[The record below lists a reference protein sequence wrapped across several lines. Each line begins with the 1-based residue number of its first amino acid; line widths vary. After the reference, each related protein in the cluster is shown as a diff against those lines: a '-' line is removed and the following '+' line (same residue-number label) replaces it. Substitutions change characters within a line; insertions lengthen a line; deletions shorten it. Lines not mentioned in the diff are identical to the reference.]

1 MTTTATVRPGNQ
13 EPLAA
18 GAGAAPVETQLSTT
32 ELAAVRADF
41 PLLERTVRGGQTLV
55 YLDSAATS
63 QKPQVVLDTEVDFY
77 EQRNAAV
84 HRGAHQLAEEATEAF
99 EQARA
104 AVAAFVGADEGEIV
118 WQPGATAAINVV
130 AYAFSNASLGRGGEA
145 AARFRLAP
153 GDEIVVTEAEHHANL
168 VPWQELCAR
177 TGAVLRWIPVADD
190 GRLDLSN
197 LDVLVTERTKV
208 LAFGHVSNVTGAV
221 APVATLVAA
230 ARRVGALTV
239 LDACQSVP
247 NMPVDFHEL
256 GVDFAAF
263 SGHKMLGPTGVG
275 ALYGRRELLEAMPP
289 TVTGGSMVEV
299 VTMES
304 TTYAPPPQ
312 RFEAGT
318 QMVAQAVGMGCAA
331 QYLDE
336 LGMAGVARHETELAA
351 EMLKIADIPGVR
363 VIGPLRADGV
373 GEEISRLAV
382 VSFVVDGV
390 HAHDV
395 GQVLDDKGIA
405 VRVGHHCAQP
415 LHRRFGVAA
424 TARASASV
432 YTTVE
437 EVVAF
442 REALAGVRAFFG
454 AE

>member
-1 MTTTATVRPGNQ
+1 MTTTTVRPGDPALQ
-13 EPLAA
+13 PA
-18 GAGAAPVETQLSTT
+18 ETGSLSTT

-41 PLLERTVRGGQTLV
+41 PLLERTVRGGQPLV

-104 AVAAFVGADEGEIV
+104 AVAEFVGADEGEIV

-130 AYAFSNASLGRGGEA
+130 AYAFSNATLGRGGEA

-168 VPWQELCAR
+168 VPWQELAAR

-190 GRLDLSN
+190 GRLDLST
-197 LDVLVTERTKV
+197 LDEVVTERTKV
-208 LAFGHVSNVTGAV
+208 LAFGHVSNVTGAI

-230 ARRVGALTV
+230 AKRVGALTV

-247 NMPVDFHEL
+247 NMPVDLHAL
-256 GVDFAAF
+256 DVDFAAF

-318 QMVAQAVGMGCAA
+318 QMVAQTVGMGCAA
-331 QYLDE
+331 QYLGE

-363 VIGPLRADGV
+363 VIGPLDTAD
-373 GEEISRLAV
+373 RLAV

>member
-18 GAGAAPVETQLSTT
+18 AAGAAPVETQLSTT

-197 LDVLVTERTKV
+197 LDAVVTERTKV
-208 LAFGHVSNVTGAV
+208 LAFGHVSNVTGAI

-230 ARRVGALTV
+230 AQRVGALTV

-363 VIGPLRADGV
+363 VIGPLDTAD
-373 GEEISRLAV
+373 RLAV

>member
-1 MTTTATVRPGNQ
+1 MTTTAAVRPDESGS
-13 EPLAA
+13 L
-18 GAGAAPVETQLSTT
+18 TIS

-41 PLLERTVRGGQTLV
+41 PLLERTVRGGQPLV

-77 EQRNAAV
+77 EERNAAV

-130 AYAFSNASLGRGGEA
+130 AYAFSNATLGRGGEA
-145 AARFRLAP
+145 AAPFRLAP

-177 TGAVLRWIPVADD
+177 TGAVLRWIPVGDD
-190 GRLDLSN
+190 GRLDLTD
-197 LDVLVTERTKV
+197 LDTIVTERTKV
-208 LAFGHVSNVTGAV
+208 LAFGHVSNVTGAI
-221 APVATLVAA
+221 APVETLVAA

-247 NMPVDFHEL
+247 NLPVSFHEL

-289 TVTGGSMVEV
+289 TLTGGSMVEV

-331 QYLDE
+331 QYLGE
-336 LGMAGVARHETELAA
+336 LGMEGVLRHEQELAA

-363 VIGPLRADGV
+363 VIGPLDTAD
-373 GEEISRLAV
+373 RLAV

-437 EVVAF
+437 EVAAF

>member
-18 GAGAAPVETQLSTT
+18 AAGAAPVETQLSTT

-41 PLLERTVRGGQTLV
+41 PLLERTVRGGQPLV

-145 AARFRLAP
+145 AERFRLAP

-177 TGAVLRWIPVADD
+177 TGAVLRWIPVTDD

-197 LDVLVTERTKV
+197 LDAVVTERTKV

-230 ARRVGALTV
+230 AQRVGALTV

-363 VIGPLRADGV
+363 VIGPLDTAD
-373 GEEISRLAV
+373 RLAV

>member
-13 EPLAA
+13 EPQAAAVA
-18 GAGAAPVETQLSTT
+18 GAVPVETQLSTT

-104 AVAAFVGADEGEIV
+104 AVAAFVGASDGEIV

-145 AARFRLAP
+145 AERFRLAP

-177 TGAVLRWIPVADD
+177 TGAVLRWIPVGDD

-197 LDVLVTERTKV
+197 LDAVVTERTKV

-230 ARRVGALTV
+230 AQRVGALTV

-363 VIGPLRADGV
+363 VIGPLDTAD
-373 GEEISRLAV
+373 RLAV

>member
-13 EPLAA
+13 EPQAAAA
-18 GAGAAPVETQLSTT
+18 GAGPVETQLSTT

-145 AARFRLAP
+145 AERFRLVP

-177 TGAVLRWIPVADD
+177 TGAVLRWIPVGDD

-197 LDVLVTERTKV
+197 LDAIVTERTKV

-230 ARRVGALTV
+230 AQRVGALTV

-247 NMPVDFHEL
+247 NMPVNFHEL

-336 LGMAGVARHETELAA
+336 LGMAGVARHETEVAA

-363 VIGPLRADGV
+363 VIGPLDTAD
-373 GEEISRLAV
+373 RLAV

>member
-13 EPLAA
+13 EALAAAA
-18 GAGAAPVETQLSTT
+18 GAGPAETQLSTT

-41 PLLERTVRGGQTLV
+41 PLLERTVRGGRTLV

-84 HRGAHQLAEEATEAF
+84 HRGAHFLAEEATEAF

-104 AVAAFVGADEGEIV
+104 AVAAFVGADVGEIV

-130 AYAFSNASLGRGGEA
+130 AYAFSNATLGRGGEA

-177 TGAVLRWIPVADD
+177 TGAVLRWIPVAGD

-197 LDVLVTERTKV
+197 LDAVVTERTKV

-230 ARRVGALTV
+230 AKRVGALTV

-299 VTMES
+299 VTMEA

-331 QYLDE
+331 QYLGE

-363 VIGPLRADGV
+363 VIGPLDTAD
-373 GEEISRLAV
+373 RLAV

-415 LHRRFGVAA
+415 LHRRFGIAA

>member
-1 MTTTATVRPGNQ
+1 MTTDTVRP
-13 EPLAA
+13 
-18 GAGAAPVETQLSTT
+18 APADDGLTAS

-41 PLLERTVRGGQTLV
+41 PLLGRTVRGGRPLV

-63 QKPQVVLDTEVDFY
+63 QKPNVVLEAEVEFY

-99 EQARA
+99 ESARS
-104 AVAAFVGADEGEIV
+104 AVASFVGADDGEIV
-118 WQPGATAAINVV
+118 WTPGATAALNLV
-130 AYAFSNASLGRGGEA
+130 AYAFSNATAGRGGAEA
-145 AARFRLAP
+145 VRFRLAP

-177 TGAVLRWIPVADD
+177 TGAVLRWLGVDDD
-190 GRLDLSN
+190 GRIDLSD
-197 LDVLVTERTKV
+197 LGTVITERTRIV
-208 LAFGHVSNVTGAV
+208 AFGHVSNVTGAV
-221 APVATLVAA
+221 APVAELVDA
-230 ARRVGALTV
+230 ARRVGAYTV

-247 NMPVDFHEL
+247 HLPVDVRAL

-263 SGHKMLGPTGVG
+263 SAHKMLGPTGVG
-275 ALYGRRELLEAMPP
+275 ALYARRELLEAMPP
-289 TVTGGSMVEV
+289 VTTGGSMVEV
-299 VTMES
+299 VTMEA

-318 QMVAQAVGMGCAA
+318 QMVAQAVGMGVAA
-331 QYLDE
+331 EWLGE
-336 LGMAGVARHETELAA
+336 LGMSRVARHEQELATELLRMA
-351 EMLKIADIPGVR
+351 EIPGVR
-363 VIGPLRADGV
+363 VVGPTDAED
-373 GEEISRLAV
+373 RLAV

-395 GQVLDDKGIA
+395 SQVLDDSGIA
-405 VRVGHHCAQP
+405 VRTGHHCAQP

-424 TARASASV
+424 TTRASASV

-437 EVVAF
+437 EIAAF
-442 REALAGVRAFFG
+442 REALTGVRAFFG

>member
-1 MTTTATVRPGNQ
+1 MTTATVRPGDPALQ
-13 EPLAA
+13 PA
-18 GAGAAPVETQLSTT
+18 ETGSLSTT

-41 PLLERTVRGGQTLV
+41 PLLERTVRGGQPLV
-55 YLDSAATS
+55 YLDSAATA

-130 AYAFSNASLGRGGEA
+130 AYAFSNATLGRGGEA

-177 TGAVLRWIPVADD
+177 TGAVLRWIPVGDD

-197 LDVLVTERTKV
+197 LDEVVTERTKV
-208 LAFGHVSNVTGAV
+208 LAFGHVSNVTGAI

-230 ARRVGALTV
+230 AKRVGALTV

-247 NMPVDFHEL
+247 NLPVDLHAL

-299 VTMES
+299 VTMET

-331 QYLDE
+331 QYLGE

-363 VIGPLRADGV
+363 VIGPLDTAD
-373 GEEISRLAV
+373 RLAV

-454 AE
+454 VE

>member
-1 MTTTATVRPGNQ
+1 MTTTDTVRPASAR
-13 EPLAA
+13 LTDA
-18 GAGAAPVETQLSTT
+18 

-41 PLLERTVRGGQTLV
+41 PLLARTVRGGRPLV

-63 QKPQVVLDTEVDFY
+63 QKPQVVLDAEVDFY

-104 AVAAFVGADEGEIV
+104 AVAAFVGADTGEIV
-118 WQPGATAAINVV
+118 WTPNATAAINIV
-130 AYAFSNASLGRGGEA
+130 AYALGNATAGRGGEA
-145 AARFRLAP
+145 ARRFVLEP

-177 TGAVLRWIPVADD
+177 TGAVLRWFPVGDD
-190 GRLDLSN
+190 GRLDLSGIDE
-197 LDVLVTERTKV
+197 LLTERTRV
-208 LAFGHVSNVTGAV
+208 VAFGHVSNVTGAI
-221 APVATLVAA
+221 APVTEIVAA

-247 NMPVDFHEL
+247 NLPVDLHTL

-289 TVTGGSMVEV
+289 VTTGGSMVEV
-299 VTMES
+299 VTMTE

-318 QMVAQAVGMGCAA
+318 QMVAQAVGMGVAA
-331 QYLDE
+331 QWLGE
-336 LGMAGVARHETELAA
+336 LGMDAVAAHERELAG
-351 EMLKIADIPGVR
+351 ELLKIGEIPGVR
-363 VIGPLRADGV
+363 IIGPADADD
-373 GEEISRLAV
+373 RLAV
-382 VSFVVDGV
+382 VSFVVEGV
-390 HAHDV
+390 HSHDV
-395 GQVLDDKGIA
+395 GQVLDDAGIA

-415 LHRRFGVAA
+415 LHRRFGIAA

-432 YTTVE
+432 YTTAE
-437 EVVAF
+437 EIAFF
-442 REALAGVRAFFG
+442 REALTGVRAFFG
-454 AE
+454 ED

>member
-18 GAGAAPVETQLSTT
+18 AAAGAGPVETQLSTT

-130 AYAFSNASLGRGGEA
+130 AYAFSNATLGRGGEA
-145 AARFRLAP
+145 AERFRLAP

-177 TGAVLRWIPVADD
+177 TGAVLRWIPVGDD

-197 LDVLVTERTKV
+197 LDAVVTERTKV

-230 ARRVGALTV
+230 AQRVGALTV

-247 NMPVDFHEL
+247 NMPVDLHEL

-363 VIGPLRADGV
+363 VIGPLDTAD
-373 GEEISRLAV
+373 RLAV

>member
-1 MTTTATVRPGNQ
+1 MTTTTVRPGGF
-13 EPLAA
+13 AA
-18 GAGAAPVETQLSTT
+18 GDAAAGPSTAALSTT

-41 PLLERTVRGGQTLV
+41 PLLERTVRGGQPLV

-104 AVAAFVGADEGEIV
+104 AVAAFVGADDGEIV

-177 TGAVLRWIPVADD
+177 TGATLRWIPVADD
-190 GRLDLSN
+190 GRLDLST
-197 LDVLVTERTKV
+197 LDQIVTERTKV

-247 NMPVDFHEL
+247 NMPVNFHEL

-299 VTMES
+299 VTMEA

-331 QYLDE
+331 QYLGE
-336 LGMAGVARHETELAA
+336 LGMAGVARHESELAA

-363 VIGPLRADGV
+363 VIGPLDTAD
-373 GEEISRLAV
+373 RLAV
-382 VSFVVDGV
+382 VSFVVEGV

>member
-1 MTTTATVRPGNQ
+1 MTTTTVRPDDQ
-13 EPLAA
+13 EPQAHAA
-18 GAGAAPVETQLSTT
+18 SAAESAEAEISTT

-41 PLLERTVRGGQTLV
+41 PLLERTVRGGQPLV

-99 EQARA
+99 EQART

-130 AYAFSNASLGRGGEA
+130 AYAFSNVTLGRGGEA
-145 AARFRLAP
+145 AERFRLAP

-177 TGAVLRWIPVADD
+177 TGAVLRWIPVGDD
-190 GRLDLSN
+190 GRLDLSD
-197 LDVLVTERTKV
+197 LDAVVTERTKV

-247 NMPVDFHEL
+247 NMPVNLHEL

-331 QYLDE
+331 EYLGE

-363 VIGPLRADGV
+363 VIGPLDTAD
-373 GEEISRLAV
+373 RLAV